1 MIDPDLNFF
10 DEIKLMRLTQK
21 SFLYETQR
29 FESISVLHVNIRG
42 LKTNFENFGNLLNNK
57 GSSFNTETW
66 CSNSEII
73 NSSRFD
79 ISKYNAILFKRRT
92 NKREGSVLIYVKT
105 DFMDQLFTV
114 IIQLLCSYFLIC
126 CAQTKIT
133 YFFSNCHCE
142 LNTTDLSVIVKPSQL
157 CVTVISI
164 ITYQRHYL
172 CRI

>member
-1 MIDPDLNFF
+1 MILIFIKNFMSFEMAPNNSEFNSEFNKFFLIHSNSKIKNFFSMIDPDLNFF

-105 DFMDQLFTV
+105 DFMD
-114 IIQLLCSYFLIC
+114 
-126 CAQTKIT
+126 
-133 YFFSNCHCE
+133 
-142 LNTTDLSVIVKPSQL
+142 
-157 CVTVISI
+157 
-164 ITYQRHYL
+164 
-172 CRI
+172 